1 MWRRVVPAE
10 TSRTSQ
16 AGIEV
21 RLECPTTLVNGWWA
35 PEVGQ
40 GKVSLSQRGR
50 ACAHVS
56 RDDRDKR

>member
-40 GKVSLSQRGR
+40 GKVSLS
-50 ACAHVS
+50 
-56 RDDRDKR
+56 